1 MSGDLMTNYLAFIRI
16 TQTCFFYYFNILNID
31 LQYKC
36 NTKKIMTQK
45 ATRDIMG
52 VTTQP

>member
-1 MSGDLMTNYLAFIRI
+1 MNKQQHIIDYINKEFGITISKTLASFM
-16 TQTCFFYYFNILNID
+16 ID
-31 LQYKC
+31 FQYKC